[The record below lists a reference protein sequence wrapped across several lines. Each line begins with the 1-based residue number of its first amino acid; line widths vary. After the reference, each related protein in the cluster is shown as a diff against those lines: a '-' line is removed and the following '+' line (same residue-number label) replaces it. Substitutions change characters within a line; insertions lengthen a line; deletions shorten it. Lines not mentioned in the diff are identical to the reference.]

1 MAKKQAPASIEDQL
15 KRLEEIASILDR
27 GDAPIDEQ
35 LTLFAEGMS
44 FATAASTYLEQAEL
58 RIRQLSG
65 EEIDRG
71 E

>member
-44 FATAASTYLEQAEL
+44 LATAARTYLEQAEL